1 MRIVS
6 VANQK
11 GGCGKT
17 TVSVNLAAAFSKL
30 GARVLLVDN
39 DPQGHATLA
48 LGISSGQFSLST
60 RDLYLTS
67 DVMVEDVRVELRD
80 RLHLIPADVDLST
93 VEQSLDG
100 AERRVRRLLERF
112 SLSEMPYDL
121 VLIDNPPNVGLLT
134 FNALMASGEAIVPI
148 DAGRLTLDA
157 VGRFRE
163 TLEIL
168 AEERG
173 HRVKMHVLP
182 SSFDVRTRY
191 ARELL
196 EEIDRLYP
204 GERLSTLLHQT
215 VRLKEAAAAG
225 EAIDAFD
232 PASRGAKDFDEL
244 AHELH
249 SLTVDVQVE
258 DPARAAE
265 MLMGPGPARPPG
277 LVQLAANFP
286 DAESVAVTG
295 DFTDWSIE
303 GMGMQQ
309 RDDGVWSLE
318 LDVEPGC
325 YEYKFIVDGV
335 WKVDP
340 ENPERVRNNYG
351 QLNSILVVP
360 SADEA

>member
-1 MRIVS
+1 
-6 VANQK
+6 
-11 GGCGKT
+11 
-17 TVSVNLAAAFSKL
+17 
-30 GARVLLVDN
+30 
-39 DPQGHATLA
+39 
-48 LGISSGQFSLST
+48 
-60 RDLYLTS
+60 
-67 DVMVEDVRVELRD
+67 MVEDARLELRE
-80 RLHLIPADVDLST
+80 RLHIVPADIDLST

-100 AERRVRRLLERF
+100 AERRVRRLVERF
-112 SLSEMPYDL
+112 SLSDMPYDL
-121 VLIDNPPNVGLLT
+121 VIIDNPPNVGVLT

-157 VGRFRE
+157 VNRFRE
-163 TLEIL
+163 TLDIL

-182 SSFDVRTRY
+182 SCFDVRTRY
-191 ARELL
+191 AREIL
-196 EEIDRLYP
+196 EEIDTLYP

-225 EAIDAFD
+225 EAIDSFD
-232 PASRGAKDFDEL
+232 GNSRGAKDFDEL
-244 AHELH
+244 AHEVYSLAADLH
-249 SLTVDVQVE
+249 VE
-258 DPARAAE
+258 DSVRASE
-265 MLMGPGPARPPG
+265 LLMGPAPRRPAG
-277 LVQLAANFP
+277 LVSLSAAFQ

-295 DFTDWSIE
+295 DFTDWSVE
-303 GMGMQQ
+303 GMPM
-309 RDDGVWSLE
+309 RPREDGVWELE

-340 ENPERVRNNYG
+340 QNPERVRNNYG

>member
-17 TVSVNLAAAFSKL
+17 TVSVNLAAALSKL

-48 LGISSGQFSLST
+48 LGVSRGQFTLST

-67 DVMVEDVRVELRD
+67 DMMVEDVRLELRE

-112 SLSEMPYDL
+112 TLSDMPYDL
-121 VLIDNPPNVGLLT
+121 VIIDNPPNVGLLT
-134 FNALMASGEAIVPI
+134 FNALMASGEAIVPV
-148 DAGRLTLDA
+148 DPGSLTLDA
-157 VGRFRE
+157 VDRFRE
-163 TLEIL
+163 TLDIL
-168 AEERG
+168 ADERG

-182 SSFDVRTRY
+182 SCFDVRTRY

-204 GERLSTLLHQT
+204 GERLATLLHQT

-225 EAIDAFD
+225 EAIDSFD
-232 PASRGAKDFDEL
+232 ATSRGAKDFDEL
-244 AHELH
+244 AHEIY
-249 SLTVDVQVE
+249 SLAADVHVE
-258 DPARAAE
+258 DPVRAGE
-265 MLMGPGPARPPG
+265 LLMGPNPRRAAG
-277 LVQLAANFP
+277 LVRLNASFP

-295 DFTDWSIE
+295 DFTDWSVQ
-303 GMGMQQ
+303 GMPLKT
-309 RDDGVWSLE
+309 RDDGVWELE

-351 QLNSILVVP
+351 QLNSILLVP
-360 SADEA
+360 SAGEV